1 MLKIDAW
8 PYEIYG
14 TNSKGRVTIVTI
26 VTIVTMGSNSSLLLI
41 LSLPLPKAKR
51 PLGISNQVW
60 IMDK

>member
-26 VTIVTMGSNSSLLLI
+26 VTIVTRGRESNY
-41 LSLPLPKAKR
+41 
-51 PLGISNQVW
+51 SNYSN
-60 IMDK
+60 